1 MKCLF
6 HGLLVYDVGVPNSF
20 FAIPKGQK
28 RVTVVDAGVFPC
40 PRCRTDRT
48 YDATGIHETTGLL
61 GRFVPGVHGKLLEVL
76 LTCHGCND
84 QFPSYVRDRPLFA
97 DRTPDPTITQ
107 NVGGTL
113 TQNGDGSAGSIA
125 E

>member
-1 MKCLF
+1 M
-6 HGLLVYDVGVPNSF
+6 PNSF

-48 YDATGIHETTGLL
+48 YDAIGIHETTGLL

-84 QFPSYVRDRPLFA
+84 QFPSHVRDRPLFA
-97 DRTPDPTITQ
+97 DRTPDPTIP
-107 NVGGTL
+107 
-113 TQNGDGSAGSIA
+113 QNGDATFAQNGDRSAGSIA